1 MILDATDISWLD
13 FYFRME
19 RLLDLGTNISMSL
32 ETDSFV
38 IFGKEK
44 KMCCSELVKQDKYFS
59 LFADV
64 GHEKYLGES
73 TLKDMYVCKNVCMFF
88 IWIPPIGFSE

>member
-44 KMCCSELVKQDKYFS
+44 KNV
-59 LFADV
+59 LFRISKAR
-64 GHEKYLGES
+64 
-73 TLKDMYVCKNVCMFF
+73 
-88 IWIPPIGFSE
+88 